1 MKNIDYLQ
9 VTRRSESTCF
19 FIIIIIIA
27 FYDKTAYANSLLGK

>member
-19 FIIIIIIA
+19 FIIIA

>member
-19 FIIIIIIA
+19 FIIIIIA